1 MIYQFLKLWN
11 IMNFSHE
18 GELTLNKLQSI
29 IKNTIFTVNS
39 IHKDILIKCY
49 IYLFN

>member
-1 MIYQFLKLWN
+1 MY

-29 IKNTIFTVNS
+29 IKKQQN
-39 IHKDILIKCY
+39 
-49 IYLFN
+49 IYCK